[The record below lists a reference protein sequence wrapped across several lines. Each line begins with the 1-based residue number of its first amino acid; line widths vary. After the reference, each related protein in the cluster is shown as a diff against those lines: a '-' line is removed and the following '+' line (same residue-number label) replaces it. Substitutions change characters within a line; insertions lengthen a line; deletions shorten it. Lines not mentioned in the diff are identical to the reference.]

1 MTASEQAGK
10 LAAIAAIA
18 ADRMKGEDI
27 QVLDVSEP
35 LVITDAFVL
44 VSADNER
51 LVSAIVDEV
60 EDDLRDAG
68 AKPVRREGV
77 REGRW
82 ALLDYGSIVV
92 HVFRHEER
100 EFYGLD
106 RLWKDCPRIEV
117 EGVEQNSPS
126 AHGAG
131 ALYAAAD
138 DDGLDVSRTATDI
151 ADLPLA
157 GTGPDA
163 DEL

>member
-1 MTASEQAGK
+1 MTVSEQTTT
-10 LAAIAAIA
+10 LAAAAATA

-35 LVITDAFVL
+35 LTITDAFVL

-51 LVSAIVDEV
+51 LVTAIVEEI
-60 EDDLRDAG
+60 EDDLRELG

-82 ALLDYGSIVV
+82 ALLDYGMLVV

-106 RLWKDCPRIEV
+106 RLWKDCPTIEV
-117 EGVEQNSPS
+117 EGVEQSTPLDYSGEPQDRMDASRNARSI
-126 AHGAG
+126 
-131 ALYAAAD
+131 D
-138 DDGLDVSRTATDI
+138 DI
-151 ADLPLA
+151 PLA
-157 GTGPDA
+157 SAGPDA

>member
-1 MTASEQAGK
+1 MTASTEAAN
-10 LAAIAAIA
+10 LATIAARA

-27 QVLDVSEP
+27 AVIDVSGP

-68 AKPVRREGV
+68 VKPVRREGV

-82 ALLDYGSIVV
+82 ALLDYGTLVV
-92 HVFRHEER
+92 HVFRTEER
-100 EFYGLD
+100 DFYGLD

-117 EGVEQNSPS
+117 EGVEQTPVTGS
-126 AHGAG
+126 ADASHHARSI
-131 ALYAAAD
+131 D
-138 DDGLDVSRTATDI
+138 EI
-151 ADLPLA
+151 PLA
-157 GTGPDA
+157 APGPDA

>member
-1 MTASEQAGK
+1 MTVSEQTTK
-10 LAAIAAIA
+10 LAAAAAVA

-35 LVITDAFVL
+35 LTITDAFVL

-51 LVSAIVDEV
+51 LVNAIVEEV
-60 EDDLRDAG
+60 EDDLRDLG

-82 ALLDYGSIVV
+82 ALLDYGMLVV

-106 RLWKDCPRIEV
+106 RLWKDCPNIEV
-117 EGVEQNSPS
+117 EGVEQRTPLDYSGEPQDRMDPS
-126 AHGAG
+126 RNARSI
-131 ALYAAAD
+131 D
-138 DDGLDVSRTATDI
+138 DI
-151 ADLPLA
+151 PLA
-157 GTGPDA
+157 SASPDL